1 MATSTLT
8 AAATPSAASVKNPQ
22 LKRVVYS
29 KYREL
34 LGSYNDKANAIIE
47 TLPAYMVREDRGFQ
61 LELPMA
67 VHCNDKSSADIYG
80 QRGGGAV
87 GGGGYE
93 APACVQN
100 AMMTKDKKPFTYTPG
115 GIDLSQI
122 RSERM
127 AKRLARNAQAEGAG
141 TGAAQQNRPS
151 PQSPGGNVASSMG
164 AAAMGMPFQVLPPPP
179 PPQPQSGKNGNH
191 AAPTAAPPPP
201 PPQQSTLAPPGR
213 GSAPGSP
220 ATTRK
225 SPTPQRFEP
234 PPLGFRP
241 EIKIPSNPMAA
252 LRKVPPPVEKNTFW
266 KDEYCKERSKSPLPE
281 STQNPNANGYNSS
294 NNNNNNNNNS
304 YDAVDGEQRE
314 TIKPTNGGSNN
325 YSNGN
330 DNNNS
335 INSYSPYTPTQVQ
348 QQQPQQQQLH
358 QQSQQPQSPS
368 PKTPPLQQQQQQW
381 QPTPPA
387 TPPQQTRQE
396 FRSVP
401 MPTSPAVN
409 VYTRQSDSPRSP
421 FEQQHQQQQQERATE
436 SPFRFAQMQQ
446 QLQQQQ
452 QLQRPP
458 AAVSPLAQPQQKP
471 RPPTAVSPLTHP
483 QQSRSPTAISP
494 LAQQQPQQQQQQ
506 PQASSS
512 VPWRTQR
519 TPQQQQQQQHPQPIY
534 NNVQQQQQQPSQ
546 QQRSR
551 DIFSPAKTEQIQQ
564 SYDNQ
569 ESQYQGAKPT
579 NVGSLYIAPLQQ
591 PVEPQAQRLLLQ
603 QQQQSGA
610 RDSPMRQLPQQQ
622 QQQQPQQIGGQPLR
636 WLSSQPQA
644 KEQAPWARPEE
655 NGNVM
660 PSSLRQPA
668 QSAGATQV
676 QPTTGYYQPQP
687 QPQPQQV
694 VQGNGYGTSSSP
706 GQTSQHNF
714 GSNAQQSGLRL
725 QINTNSISNNA
736 SQTGPRER
744 IIPIT
749 LEQTPTYA
757 AAQPNFGGYN
767 NYPASATAQQQFVS
781 NNNNN
786 NNIVNSNGNNN
797 STRIIP
803 IAIEGGRG
811 GPVSQSPV
819 ILQNDPRSPPI
830 QSKSFRILQKIT
842 DTVDDG
848 SGSDGR
854 QDSPQS
860 TRQTQLDV
868 EPPQLQ
874 RPQFARQMSAQ
885 QARNSPTIEQMRRLQ
900 IAQDQ
905 QSGTPTVWS
914 PQGNGVSTQNRFTP
928 QRSLYD
934 SSQQPQQQQF
944 IPASEQQAP
953 EPKKYTGSAIP
964 SRSFKILQAMTTPEN
979 AEHKIHTE
987 LDSDLENVELNENNN
1002 HNNNNNYNNHNN
1014 NITCNNTGNN
1024 ENNSNS
1030 NHNREINN
1038 KMNKRHSYTSS
1049 TSTPTPTPP
1058 PNSNTSNTYSSNSSI
1073 SSDSSA
1079 PAKPQPERSQSVP
1092 PHYPYA
1098 FGYPYPWYMP
1108 PPPPQSVPGQ
1118 SANREPPQ
1126 VLNWPYPYPY
1136 PPPLPPSGDAKQG
1149 DVYPPY
1155 GYYYPY
1161 YLPPPP
1167 AYGQSCPPG
1176 DAHQPQN
1183 YPPFMPPYGPYAYP
1197 VAPSFSQSS
1206 TESRSSSVLPDI
1218 IITPST
1224 DDVPSQVIMQH
1235 HIKVEPREPPKRAH
1249 SVEIEEV
1256 SSRPKSRSIC
1266 TNKEQVIDMLS
1277 QRLANINKI
1286 AGGNTQDNLSKQ
1298 LQKNYAGEMAKELGA
1313 RSPSENDTEDSSDDD
1328 DDDSNTPKYGAT
1340 NAAPSPLQ
1348 AIKSVTNVNI
1358 FKGLSN
1364 IPVQQL
1370 DSESE
1375 DDDEDDDDDVTTADE
1390 MYDEEEQVEEEHE
1403 HLIEEIEDEYV
1414 VEEDLSV
1421 IYEEESELERS
1432 SDYAKTVIKRN
1443 DSSMSDAT
1451 IADRQG
1457 DDEDNLDK
1465 LIEDNDNGEDD
1476 DESNSVTVRLP
1487 LRFSFSR
1494 SSNDENIATVQ
1505 VGSTTQS
1512 EEKRQSIDNKRNSF
1526 SVAKVESEDEDD
1538 DDCEVSVTI
1547 SLSNSSRSN
1556 SVDKSCP
1563 PVVDKI
1569 TGRRTSNEDVTT
1581 SFSLGMRNK
1590 FSTDILNGDVTN
1602 NIVKSEPTMEVA
1614 EDESPAAPKEEFDF
1628 FATLM
1633 ATKMQAQ
1640 KMMEQSKN
1648 YWKTPETKTVEQ
1660 PKEATQQTDCLKLR
1674 NKEQESEGKL
1684 RPKSGDLSKTQASLE
1699 AAKNSFWST
1708 FATAAKEPEPIVESE
1723 QQEEDIDFWA
1733 SIDESK
1739 NDSQWTKKKKTVTY
1753 TPLKKETV
1761 STIEHWTTT
1770 LKARVEILPEAQCGT
1785 LHFVVEEKPKV
1796 VEASADEEEDFWAS
1810 VEQAKSEAKILKVTE
1825 KVAQDSGA
1833 NQDEQKTKSD
1843 FWDNRAA
1850 DAPNEE
1856 LVEEAIQQIVE
1867 DEQIDFWSDMET
1879 CQPDNQPNHFE
1890 FDPTKYPEEPREVD
1904 TDEEIDFWAE
1914 IEAKREPDDD
1924 DVTFHKSA
1932 TFWARKER
1940 QNSVEEAPYKPM
1952 ETKAFRAKLPDEPA
1966 IEIDVWA
1973 TLEAARGEEPVI
1985 VDPVVEEEHTLAAQ
1999 YEELEHESEEELPK
2013 ETSVEETAKGE
2024 VPETNLH
2031 LVDTMS
2037 LASMHEPATVHT
2049 WTPYAPNNEETAEI
2063 NNEPDFWADMEEE
2076 RTKKEQI
2083 EEAEQKRQNYR
2094 QAMAF
2099 FNTSIDEQKVEKKTT
2114 TQQCPRNSGLQEIE
2128 EFEDADINID
2138 LGPPGV
2144 YEIVGEENDI
2154 VDQNTIESVEA
2165 AEEERGAVT
2174 PTNFVPQLPEV
2185 YVEPESEAEPEKLK
2199 NLLPNGLPDLGVEK
2213 FNETPKISVRDRIN
2227 VFEISPP
2234 SGDNKNTSNK
2244 VLTVQSLSVDSG
2256 RGKGQLSRN
2265 SSTQR
2270 SESEIEEDDS
2280 GVTDMNR
2287 QLSETDT
2294 ESESFPELRKMT
2306 SYQRA
2311 ATHSRLFK
2319 LLQDENDLPEGA
2331 QTGQVDEFQFKP
2343 SRRKIVHN
2351 VSITR
2356 RQNPSAVTEAE
2367 TMTERRERLSL
2378 PLRKNTSIDA
2388 DNPSTPNSPASPIV
2402 GPSVSKQRVVSDKLV
2417 NELVQSLLLK
2427 SDSTHLRNL
2436 PMERLQAAAKRALVE
2451 EMDSVE
2457 NSSLDSTPAI
2467 TPKQDNEYSDYYSSW
2482 TDASGGEEIVPSKA
2496 FRALQDPRRSPWT
2509 VRCPRVLS
2517 SKTINRDL
2525 ARVTESPEIL
2535 SSRGSK
2541 SPECFRQQS
2550 RERSTSSWR
2559 KV

>member
-8 AAATPSAASVKNPQ
+8 ATATPSAASGKNPQ

-61 LELPMA
+61 LELPLQ
-67 VHCNDKSSADIYG
+67 CNDKSSADIYG
-80 QRGGGAV
+80 QRGGGTA
-87 GGGGYE
+87 GRGGYE

-151 PQSPGGNVASSMG
+151 PQSPGGGNVASSMG

-179 PPQPQSGKNGNH
+179 PPQPHNG
-191 AAPTAAPPPP
+191 
-201 PPQQSTLAPPGR
+201 
-213 GSAPGSP
+213 
-220 ATTRK
+220 
-225 SPTPQRFEP
+225 
-234 PPLGFRP
+234 
-241 EIKIPSNPMAA
+241 
-252 LRKVPPPVEKNTFW
+252 
-266 KDEYCKERSKSPLPE
+266 
-281 STQNPNANGYNSS
+281 
-294 NNNNNNNNNS
+294 NNNS
-304 YDAVDGEQRE
+304 
-314 TIKPTNGGSNN
+314 
-325 YSNGN
+325 
-330 DNNNS
+330 
-335 INSYSPYTPTQVQ
+335 NSYSPYTPTQ
-348 QQQPQQQQLH
+348 QQP

-368 PKTPPLQQQQQQW
+368 PKTPPLQQQEQQQQQQQQW

-387 TPPQQTRQE
+387 TPPQQARQE
-396 FRSVP
+396 FRSVA
-401 MPTSPAVN
+401 MPQSPAVN

-421 FEQQHQQQQQERATE
+421 FEQQQQQQRSTE

-452 QLQRPP
+452 LQQQQLQQRPP
-458 AAVSPLAQPQQKP
+458 AAASPLAQPQQQQQQQP
-471 RPPTAVSPLTHP
+471 RPPTAVSPLAQQQP

-494 LAQQQPQQQQQQ
+494 LAQQQPQQQQA
-506 PQASSS
+506 ASA

-519 TPQQQQQQQHPQPIY
+519 VQQQQQQHPQPIY
-534 NNVQQQQQQPSQ
+534 NNVQQQQ
-546 QQRSR
+546 RSR
-551 DIFSPAKTEQIQQ
+551 DVFSPVKTEPQQQ

-579 NVGSLYIAPLQQ
+579 NVGSLYIAPLAK
-591 PVEPQAQRLLLQ
+591 PTEPQAQRLLLQ
-603 QQQQSGA
+603 QQPSGQ
-610 RDSPMRQLPQQQ
+610 RDSPMRQLPQQHQ
-622 QQQQPQQIGGQPLR
+622 QQQQPQQVGSQPLR
-636 WLSSQPQA
+636 WLSSQPQT

-655 NGNVM
+655 NSNVM
-660 PSSLRQPA
+660 PSSLRQPT
-668 QSAGATQV
+668 QSANPVPQT

-687 QPQPQQV
+687 QAQTQPQQQAQQM
-694 VQGNGYGTSSSP
+694 VQGNGYGICSSP
-706 GQTSQHNF
+706 GPTSQHNF
-714 GSNAQQSGLRL
+714 GSNGQQSGLRL
-725 QINTNSISNNA
+725 QINTNTINTSNNTI
-736 SQTGPRER
+736 QTGPRER

-767 NYPASATAQQQFVS
+767 SYPASAAAQQQQQFIS
-781 NNNNN
+781 NNNNM
-786 NNIVNSNGNNN
+786 INSNGNNN

-819 ILQNDPRSPPI
+819 VLQNDPRTPPI

-848 SGSDGR
+848 SGDGR
-854 QDSPQS
+854 QDSPQT

-900 IAQDQ
+900 ITQDQ
-905 QSGTPTVWS
+905 QTGTPPAWS
-914 PQGNGVSTQNRFTP
+914 PQGEISMVHPPILAIYT
-928 QRSLYD
+928 
-934 SSQQPQQQQF
+934 PQQQQQQYT
-944 IPASEQQAP
+944 PASEQQAP

-987 LDSDLENVELNENNN
+987 LDSDLENIELNENNN
-1002 HNNNNNYNNHNN
+1002 HNNNNNYNNNNNN
-1014 NITCNNTGNN
+1014 NITRNNNANN

-1030 NHNREINN
+1030 NHIREINN
-1038 KMNKRHSYTSS
+1038 KINKRHSYISA
-1049 TSTPTPTPP
+1049 TPTPTPP
-1058 PNSNTSNTYSSNSSI
+1058 PTTNTYSSNSSI

-1098 FGYPYPWYMP
+1098 YGYPYPWYMP
-1108 PPPPQSVPGQ
+1108 PPPPPQSASGQSVNG
-1118 SANREPPQ
+1118 EPPQ

-1136 PPPLPPSGDAKQG
+1136 PPPMPPSADAKQA

-1155 GYYYPY
+1155 PYYYPY
-1161 YLPPPP
+1161 YLHPPP
-1167 AYGQSCPPG
+1167 AYGQPCPPG
-1176 DAHQPQN
+1176 DVQQQQN
-1183 YPPFMPPYGPYAYP
+1183 FPPFMPPYGPYGYA

-1224 DDVPSQVIMQH
+1224 DDMPSQVIMQH

-1249 SVEIEEV
+1249 SVEIEELG
-1256 SSRPKSRSIC
+1256 SKPKARSIC

-1286 AGGNTQDNLSKQ
+1286 AGGHTQANLSKQ
-1298 LQKNYAGEMAKELGA
+1298 LQKNYAGELAKELGA
-1313 RSPSENDTEDSSDDD
+1313 RSPSENDTGDSSDDD
-1328 DDDSNTPKYGAT
+1328 DEDSDTPKHGVP
-1340 NAAPSPLQ
+1340 NPAPTQLQ
-1348 AIKSVTNVNI
+1348 AIKSVTNVQAY
-1358 FKGLSN
+1358 KGLGKL
-1364 IPVQQL
+1364 PVEQL

-1375 DDDEDDDDDVTTADE
+1375 DEDEDVTTADE
-1390 MYDEEEQVEEEHE
+1390 MDDEEEQVEEEQQC
-1403 HLIEEIEDEYV
+1403 LIEELDDEYV

-1443 DSSMSDAT
+1443 GSSVSDAT
-1451 IADRQG
+1451 IADHQG
-1457 DDEDNLDK
+1457 VDEDDLDRQ
-1465 LIEDNDNGEDD
+1465 IEDNDNDDD

-1505 VGSTTQS
+1505 VGSTTQT
-1512 EEKRQSIDNKRNSF
+1512 EERLSSGVDNKRNSF
-1526 SVAKVESEDEDD
+1526 SVAKVESEDEDGDD

-1547 SLSNSSRSN
+1547 SLSSSSLSN
-1556 SVDKSCP
+1556 SVDKSCQ
-1563 PVVDKI
+1563 PVAENVI
-1569 TGRRTSNEDVTT
+1569 SVGRRTSNEDVAT

-1590 FSTDILNGDVTN
+1590 FSTEILTGDVTN
-1602 NIVKSEPTMEVA
+1602 NIARSETPKEETEKEA
-1614 EDESPAAPKEEFDF
+1614 PAAPKEEFDF

-1648 YWKTPETKTVEQ
+1648 YWKTPETKSAEP
-1660 PKEATQQTDCLKLR
+1660 PKESTMQTDSLNLR
-1674 NKEQESEGKL
+1674 NKDRETEDKPRL
-1684 RPKSGDLSKTQASLE
+1684 KSGDFSKTQASLE

-1708 FATAAKEPEPIVESE
+1708 FATAAKEPEPTVAPE
-1723 QQEEDIDFWA
+1723 QQEEEIDFWA
-1733 SIDESK
+1733 SIDNSK
-1739 NDSQWTKKKKTVTY
+1739 DDSQWTKKKKNVTY

-1761 STIEHWTTT
+1761 STVEHWTTT
-1770 LKARVEILPEAQCGT
+1770 LKARVEILPQSQCAT
-1785 LHFVVEEKPKV
+1785 LHFVVEEKPKKKALV
-1796 VEASADEEEDFWAS
+1796 EEEDFWAS
-1810 VEQAKSEAKILKVTE
+1810 VEKAKSAEKIVKLSENVYTQEPKP
-1825 KVAQDSGA
+1825 
-1833 NQDEQKTKSD
+1833 NLPEQKLEED

-1850 DAPNEE
+1850 DAPNEGSI
-1856 LVEEAIQQIVE
+1856 EEALQQIVD
-1867 DEQIDFWSDMET
+1867 DEQIDFWADMET
-1879 CQPDNQPNHFE
+1879 SKPDNQPTFE

-1914 IEAKREPDDD
+1914 IEANRQPDDD
-1924 DVTFHKSA
+1924 NVTFHKSA
-1932 TFWARKER
+1932 TFWARKQR

-1966 IEIDVWA
+1966 VEIDVWA
-1973 TLEAARGEEPVI
+1973 TLEAARGVEPEI
-1985 VDPVVEEEHTLAAQ
+1985 VDPVIEEEHKLAVQ
-1999 YEELEHESEEELPK
+1999 YEELEHECQEE
-2013 ETSVEETAKGE
+2013 VEEPMEPPVEQPVQDE

-2031 LVDTMS
+2031 LIDTMS

-2049 WTPYAPNNEETAEI
+2049 WTHSAPTNWETKENND
-2063 NNEPDFWADMEEE
+2063 EPDFWADMEEE
-2076 RTKKEQI
+2076 RAKKEQI

-2099 FNTSIDEQKVEKKTT
+2099 FNTSIDDQKIEKKETSN
-2114 TQQCPRNSGLQEIE
+2114 RNSVIEDIE
-2128 EFEDADINID
+2128 ESAEVDVDVD
-2138 LGPPGV
+2138 LGPPGEF
-2144 YEIVGEENDI
+2144 EIVGEEDDI
-2154 VDQNTIESVEA
+2154 VKENTARAVEVDD
-2165 AEEERGAVT
+2165 EEHGAVT
-2174 PTNFVPQLPEV
+2174 PTNSVAQLPEV
-2185 YVEPESEAEPEKLK
+2185 YVEPESEPEPAKLRK
-2199 NLLPNGLPDLGVEK
+2199 LLYNGLPDLEVEK
-2213 FNETPKISVRDRIN
+2213 FDETPKISVRDRIN
-2227 VFEISPP
+2227 VFEVSPP
-2234 SGDNKNTSNK
+2234 SGAIITTPNKA
-2244 VLTVQSLSVDSG
+2244 LTVQSLSVDSG

-2319 LLQDENDLPEGA
+2319 LLQVENDLPEGA
-2331 QTGQVDEFQFKP
+2331 QAGQADEFQFKP

-2356 RQNPSAVTEAE
+2356 RQNPNVVNEAE

-2427 SDSTHLRNL
+2427 NDSTHLRNL
-2436 PMERLQAAAKRALVE
+2436 PIERLQAAAKRALVE

-2467 TPKQDNEYSDYYSSW
+2467 TPKQDKEYSDYYSSW
-2482 TDASGGEEIVPSKA
+2482 TDASGGEEVVPSKA

-2535 SSRGSK
+2535 SGRGSK

>member
-8 AAATPSAASVKNPQ
+8 ATATSSATSVKNPQ

-61 LELPMA
+61 LELPL
-67 VHCNDKSSADIYG
+67 HGNDKTCADTYG

-151 PQSPGGNVASSMG
+151 PQSPGSGSGAGAGGNVASSMG

-179 PPQPQSGKNGNH
+179 PPPQPQSQSGKNGNH
-191 AAPTAAPPPP
+191 VAPPPP
-201 PPQQSTLAPPGR
+201 PPQQQQSTLAPPTGR

-220 ATTRK
+220 ATARK

-281 STQNPNANGYNSS
+281 PAQNGNGQY
-294 NNNNNNNNNS
+294 NNNNS
-304 YDAVDGEQRE
+304 QDAVDAF
-314 TIKPTNGGSNN
+314 KPTNGGYNSN

-330 DNNNS
+330 NNN
-335 INSYSPYTPTQVQ
+335 ISYSPYTPTQQ
-348 QQQPQQQQLH
+348 QQQQAQQ
-358 QQSQQPQSPS
+358 QQPQSPS
-368 PKTPPLQQQQQQW
+368 PKTPPMQQQQQLL

-387 TPPQQTRQE
+387 TPPQQQRQE
-396 FRSVP
+396 FRSVA
-401 MPTSPAVN
+401 MPQSPAVN
-409 VYTRQSDSPRSP
+409 VYTRQTDSPRSP
-421 FEQQHQQQQQERATE
+421 FEQQQQQQQQRATE
-436 SPFRFAQMQQ
+436 SPFRFAQQQ

-452 QLQRPP
+452 QQKQQQQQRPP
-458 AAVSPLAQPQQKP
+458 AA
-471 RPPTAVSPLTHP
+471 
-483 QQSRSPTAISP
+483 ISP
-494 LAQQQPQQQQQQ
+494 LALQQQQPQQQQQSQ
-506 PQASSS
+506 QQAATS

-519 TPQQQQQQQHPQPIY
+519 APQQQQQQQQQPTHPQPIY
-534 NNVQQQQQQPSQ
+534 NNVQQQQQQLQLQQQQQQQQ

-551 DIFSPAKTEQIQQ
+551 DIFSPAKTEPQQQ
-564 SYDNQ
+564 SYGNQ
-569 ESQYQGAKPT
+569 QSQYQGAKPT
-579 NVGSLYIAPLQQ
+579 NVGSLYIAPLAQ
-591 PVEPQAQRLLLQ
+591 PTEPQAQRLLLQ
-603 QQQQSGA
+603 QQQTGA
-610 RDSPMRQLPQQQ
+610 RDSPMRQMPQQQ
-622 QQQQPQQIGGQPLR
+622 QQQSEQQVGGQPLR
-636 WLSSQPQA
+636 WLSSQPAA

-655 NGNVM
+655 NGNVV
-660 PSSLRQPA
+660 PSTLRQ
-668 QSAGATQV
+668 ATIS
-676 QPTTGYYQPQP
+676 QPQP
-687 QPQPQQV
+687 V
-694 VQGNGYGTSSSP
+694 AQGNGYATSTSP
-706 GQTSQHNF
+706 GPTPQQNF
-714 GSNAQQSGLRL
+714 GSNAQPSGLRL
-725 QINTNSISNNA
+725 QINSSANSNNG

-757 AAQPNFGGYN
+757 AAQPNFGAPAGHIIRSANQFVDQGYN
-767 NYPASATAQQQFVS
+767 NYPAAAQVQQQQQQHQPFVS

-786 NNIVNSNGNNN
+786 NIN

-803 IAIEGGRG
+803 ISIEGGRG

-819 ILQNDPRSPPI
+819 VLLNDPRSPPI

-848 SGSDGR
+848 SGNAR
-854 QDSPQS
+854 QESPHQ
-860 TRQTQLDV
+860 QVQLDV
-868 EPPQLQ
+868 ETPQLQ

-900 IAQDQ
+900 LAQDQQ
-905 QSGTPTVWS
+905 QSGTPTSWS
-914 PQGNGVSTQNRFTP
+914 PQGNGVSQQNRFTP

-934 SSQQPQQQQF
+934 TPQQQQQQQQF
-944 IPASEQQAP
+944 VPASEQQTP

-979 AEHKIHTE
+979 A
-987 LDSDLENVELNENNN
+987 
-1002 HNNNNNYNNHNN
+1002 
-1014 NITCNNTGNN
+1014 
-1024 ENNSNS
+1024 
-1030 NHNREINN
+1030 
-1038 KMNKRHSYTSS
+1038 
-1049 TSTPTPTPP
+1049 
-1058 PNSNTSNTYSSNSSI
+1058 
-1073 SSDSSA
+1073 DSSA
-1079 PAKPQPERSQSVP
+1079 PTQPQPERSQSVP

-1098 FGYPYPWYMP
+1098 YGYPYPWYMP
-1108 PPPPQSVPGQ
+1108 PPPPPSSGQ
-1118 SANREPPQ
+1118 PTNGEPPQ

-1136 PPPLPPSGDAKQG
+1136 PPPMPPTGDGKQG

-1155 GYYYPY
+1155 PYYYPY

-1167 AYGQSCPPG
+1167 AYGQSGAPS
-1176 DAHQPQN
+1176 DVKS
-1183 YPPFMPPYGPYAYP
+1183 YPAQFMPPYGAFPYP

-1206 TESRSSSVLPDI
+1206 TESRASSVLPDI

-1224 DDVPSQVIMQH
+1224 DDMPSQVIMQH

-1249 SVEIEEV
+1249 SVEIEELV
-1256 SSRPKSRSIC
+1256 SRPKNRNIC
-1266 TNKEQVIDMLS
+1266 TNQEQVIDMLS
-1277 QRLANINKI
+1277 QRLGNINKI
-1286 AGGNTQDNLSKQ
+1286 AGGNTQANLSKQ
-1298 LQKNYAGEMAKELGA
+1298 LQKNYAGELPKELVA
-1313 RSPSENDTEDSSDDD
+1313 RSPSENASPVEISAVSEDSSDEEDD
-1328 DDDSNTPKYGAT
+1328 DEDEDTPKHGGPT
-1340 NAAPSPLQ
+1340 PLQ
-1348 AIKSVTNVNI
+1348 AIKSVTNVQVY
-1358 FKGLSN
+1358 KGLSKM
-1364 IPVQQL
+1364 PAEQL
-1370 DSESE
+1370 NSESE
-1375 DDDEDDDDDVTTADE
+1375 DEDDDDDEDVTTADE
-1390 MYDEEEQVEEEHE
+1390 MYDEEEEEQGQEC
-1403 HLIEEIEDEYV
+1403 LIEEIDDDYV

-1443 DSSMSDAT
+1443 GSSVSDAT
-1451 IADRQG
+1451 IGDRQVEDEEE
-1457 DDEDNLDK
+1457 DDDLDK
-1465 LIEDNDNGEDD
+1465 QIEDNDND
-1476 DESNSVTVRLP
+1476 DEDEESTSVTVRLP

-1494 SSNDENIATVQ
+1494 STKDESIATVQ
-1505 VGSTTQS
+1505 VGSTTQI
-1512 EEKRQSIDNKRNSF
+1512 EERRPSLSLDNKRNSF
-1526 SVAKVESEDEDD
+1526 SVVKVESEDEDD
-1538 DDCEVSVTI
+1538 NDCEVSVTI

-1556 SVDKSCP
+1556 SVEKTSLP
-1563 PVVDKI
+1563 AVEKVIAAP
-1569 TGRRTSNEDVTT
+1569 RRSSKEDVST

-1590 FSTDILNGDVTN
+1590 FSTELLTGEVTN
-1602 NIVKSEPTMEVA
+1602 NIAKL
-1614 EDESPAAPKEEFDF
+1614 ESPREEEAPPAPKEEFDF

-1648 YWKTPETKTVEQ
+1648 FWKTPEVKPEEEQSKEDHLKMRTKD
-1660 PKEATQQTDCLKLR
+1660 KEAEVKP
-1674 NKEQESEGKL
+1674 
-1684 RPKSGDLSKTQASLE
+1684 RPKSGDLSKAQASLE

-1708 FATAAKEPEPIVESE
+1708 FASAAKEPEPIVEPE
-1723 QQEEDIDFWA
+1723 QPAENECDFWA
-1733 SIDESK
+1733 SIDK
-1739 NDSQWTKKKKTVTY
+1739 TNDSQWTKKKKTVTY
-1753 TPLKKETV
+1753 TPLKKESVTTV
-1761 STIEHWTTT
+1761 EHWTTT
-1770 LKARVEILPEAQCGT
+1770 LKARVEFQPQSQNAE
-1785 LHFVVEEKPKV
+1785 LHLVVDEKPET
-1796 VEASADEEEDFWAS
+1796 VETPAEVEEDFWAT
-1810 VEQAKSEAKILKVTE
+1810 VEQAKSTE
-1825 KVAQDSGA
+1825 EDLRRNNYWSQESQG
-1833 NQDEQKTKSD
+1833 KSED
-1843 FWDNRAA
+1843 FWADQAA
-1850 DAPNEE
+1850 KAPSEAT
-1856 LVEEAIQQIVE
+1856 LDQAIQQIEE
-1867 DEQIDFWSDMET
+1867 DEDVDFWADIKSTET
-1879 CQPDNQPNHFE
+1879 LPHNEPNHFE

-1914 IEAKREPDDD
+1914 IEAKRNPDDD

-1940 QNSVEEAPYKPM
+1940 QHSVEETPYKPV

-1966 IEIDVWA
+1966 VAIDVWA
-1973 TLEAARGEEPVI
+1973 TLEAARGVEPEI
-1985 VDPVVEEEHTLAAQ
+1985 VDPVVEEEQELAVQ
-1999 YEELEHESEEELPK
+1999 YDELEHESLEELPEEQTVEQPK
-2013 ETSVEETAKGE
+2013 ELPA
-2024 VPETNLH
+2024 ETNLH

-2049 WTPYAPNNEETAEI
+2049 WTPYTHAHEESE
-2063 NNEPDFWADMEEE
+2063 NDEEPDFWADIEEE
-2076 RTKKEQI
+2076 RAKNEQVK
-2083 EEAEQKRQNYR
+2083 EAEQKRHNYR

-2099 FNTSIDEQKVEKKTT
+2099 FNTSIDEHKVSVKAQPKSN
-2114 TQQCPRNSGLQEIE
+2114 RSSVIQETE
-2128 EFEDADINID
+2128 GPLDID
-2138 LGPPGV
+2138 LGPPGE
-2144 YEIVGEENDI
+2144 YEIIGEDGAI
-2154 VDQNTIESVEA
+2154 VEQSEAQSVEPE
-2165 AEEERGAVT
+2165 EEERGAPT
-2174 PTNFVPQLPEV
+2174 PTNSVPEV
-2185 YVEPESEAEPEKLK
+2185 YVEPEPEPESQRK
-2199 NLLPNGLPDLGVEK
+2199 LLPNGLPDLGVEK
-2213 FNETPKISVRDRIN
+2213 FDESAKISVRDRIT
-2227 VFEISPP
+2227 VFETSPP
-2234 SGDNKNTSNK
+2234 STGTSTPNKALNIH
-2244 VLTVQSLSVDSG
+2244 SLSVDSG

-2331 QTGQVDEFQFKP
+2331 QAGQPDEFQLKP

-2356 RQNPSAVTEAE
+2356 RQNPNALNEAE

-2402 GPSVSKQRVVSDKLV
+2402 GPSPSKQRVVSDKLV

-2427 SDSTHLRNL
+2427 SDSTHLRKL

-2467 TPKQDNEYSDYYSSW
+2467 TPKQDKEYSDYYSSW

-2550 RERSTSSWR
+2550 RERSVSSWR

>member
-179 PPQPQSGKNGNH
+179 PPQPQS
-191 AAPTAAPPPP
+191 A
-201 PPQQSTLAPPGR
+201 
-213 GSAPGSP
+213 
-220 ATTRK
+220 
-225 SPTPQRFEP
+225 
-234 PPLGFRP
+234 
-241 EIKIPSNPMAA
+241 
-252 LRKVPPPVEKNTFW
+252 
-266 KDEYCKERSKSPLPE
+266 
-281 STQNPNANGYNSS
+281 
-294 NNNNNNNNNS
+294 
-304 YDAVDGEQRE
+304 
-314 TIKPTNGGSNN
+314 IKPTNGGSNN

-757 AAQPNFGGYN
+757 AAQPNFGAPAGHIIRSANQFVDQGYN

-819 ILQNDPRSPPI
+819 ILQNGNYNLYVHQCPLEAEILFRKNRLSDPRSPPI

-979 AEHKIHTE
+979 A
-987 LDSDLENVELNENNN
+987 
-1002 HNNNNNYNNHNN
+1002 
-1014 NITCNNTGNN
+1014 G
-1024 ENNSNS
+1024 
-1030 NHNREINN
+1030 
-1038 KMNKRHSYTSS
+1038 
-1049 TSTPTPTPP
+1049 
-1058 PNSNTSNTYSSNSSI
+1058 
-1073 SSDSSA
+1073 
-1079 PAKPQPERSQSVP
+1079 
-1092 PHYPYA
+1092 
-1098 FGYPYPWYMP
+1098 
-1108 PPPPQSVPGQ
+1108 PGQ
-1118 SANREPPQ
+1118 S
-1126 VLNWPYPYPY
+1126 
-1136 PPPLPPSGDAKQG
+1136 
-1149 DVYPPY
+1149 
-1155 GYYYPY
+1155 
-1161 YLPPPP
+1161 
-1167 AYGQSCPPG
+1167 
-1176 DAHQPQN
+1176 
-1183 YPPFMPPYGPYAYP
+1183 
-1197 VAPSFSQSS
+1197 
-1206 TESRSSSVLPDI
+1206 
-1218 IITPST
+1218 
-1224 DDVPSQVIMQH
+1224 
-1235 HIKVEPREPPKRAH
+1235 
-1249 SVEIEEV
+1249 
-1256 SSRPKSRSIC
+1256 
-1266 TNKEQVIDMLS
+1266 
-1277 QRLANINKI
+1277 
-1286 AGGNTQDNLSKQ
+1286 
-1298 LQKNYAGEMAKELGA
+1298 
-1313 RSPSENDTEDSSDDD
+1313 
-1328 DDDSNTPKYGAT
+1328 
-1340 NAAPSPLQ
+1340 
-1348 AIKSVTNVNI
+1348 
-1358 FKGLSN
+1358 
-1364 IPVQQL
+1364 
-1370 DSESE
+1370 
-1375 DDDEDDDDDVTTADE
+1375 
-1390 MYDEEEQVEEEHE
+1390 
-1403 HLIEEIEDEYV
+1403 
-1414 VEEDLSV
+1414 DL
-1421 IYEEESELERS
+1421 
-1432 SDYAKTVIKRN
+1432 
-1443 DSSMSDAT
+1443 
-1451 IADRQG
+1451 
-1457 DDEDNLDK
+1457 
-1465 LIEDNDNGEDD
+1465 
-1476 DESNSVTVRLP
+1476 
-1487 LRFSFSR
+1487 
-1494 SSNDENIATVQ
+1494 
-1505 VGSTTQS
+1505 
-1512 EEKRQSIDNKRNSF
+1512 
-1526 SVAKVESEDEDD
+1526 
-1538 DDCEVSVTI
+1538 
-1547 SLSNSSRSN
+1547 
-1556 SVDKSCP
+1556 
-1563 PVVDKI
+1563 
-1569 TGRRTSNEDVTT
+1569 
-1581 SFSLGMRNK
+1581 
-1590 FSTDILNGDVTN
+1590 
-1602 NIVKSEPTMEVA
+1602 
-1614 EDESPAAPKEEFDF
+1614 
-1628 FATLM
+1628 
-1633 ATKMQAQ
+1633 
-1640 KMMEQSKN
+1640 
-1648 YWKTPETKTVEQ
+1648 
-1660 PKEATQQTDCLKLR
+1660 
-1674 NKEQESEGKL
+1674 
-1684 RPKSGDLSKTQASLE
+1684 
-1699 AAKNSFWST
+1699 
-1708 FATAAKEPEPIVESE
+1708 
-1723 QQEEDIDFWA
+1723 
-1733 SIDESK
+1733 
-1739 NDSQWTKKKKTVTY
+1739 
-1753 TPLKKETV
+1753 
-1761 STIEHWTTT
+1761 
-1770 LKARVEILPEAQCGT
+1770 
-1785 LHFVVEEKPKV
+1785 
-1796 VEASADEEEDFWAS
+1796 
-1810 VEQAKSEAKILKVTE
+1810 
-1825 KVAQDSGA
+1825 
-1833 NQDEQKTKSD
+1833 
-1843 FWDNRAA
+1843 
-1850 DAPNEE
+1850 
-1856 LVEEAIQQIVE
+1856 
-1867 DEQIDFWSDMET
+1867 
-1879 CQPDNQPNHFE
+1879 
-1890 FDPTKYPEEPREVD
+1890 
-1904 TDEEIDFWAE
+1904 
-1914 IEAKREPDDD
+1914 
-1924 DVTFHKSA
+1924 
-1932 TFWARKER
+1932 
-1940 QNSVEEAPYKPM
+1940 
-1952 ETKAFRAKLPDEPA
+1952 
-1966 IEIDVWA
+1966 
-1973 TLEAARGEEPVI
+1973 
-1985 VDPVVEEEHTLAAQ
+1985 
-1999 YEELEHESEEELPK
+1999 
-2013 ETSVEETAKGE
+2013 
-2024 VPETNLH
+2024 
-2031 LVDTMS
+2031 
-2037 LASMHEPATVHT
+2037 
-2049 WTPYAPNNEETAEI
+2049 
-2063 NNEPDFWADMEEE
+2063 
-2076 RTKKEQI
+2076 
-2083 EEAEQKRQNYR
+2083 
-2094 QAMAF
+2094 
-2099 FNTSIDEQKVEKKTT
+2099 
-2114 TQQCPRNSGLQEIE
+2114 
-2128 EFEDADINID
+2128 
-2138 LGPPGV
+2138 
-2144 YEIVGEENDI
+2144 
-2154 VDQNTIESVEA
+2154 
-2165 AEEERGAVT
+2165 
-2174 PTNFVPQLPEV
+2174 
-2185 YVEPESEAEPEKLK
+2185 
-2199 NLLPNGLPDLGVEK
+2199 
-2213 FNETPKISVRDRIN
+2213 
-2227 VFEISPP
+2227 
-2234 SGDNKNTSNK
+2234 
-2244 VLTVQSLSVDSG
+2244 
-2256 RGKGQLSRN
+2256 
-2265 SSTQR
+2265 
-2270 SESEIEEDDS
+2270 
-2280 GVTDMNR
+2280 
-2287 QLSETDT
+2287 
-2294 ESESFPELRKMT
+2294 
-2306 SYQRA
+2306 
-2311 ATHSRLFK
+2311 
-2319 LLQDENDLPEGA
+2319 
-2331 QTGQVDEFQFKP
+2331 
-2343 SRRKIVHN
+2343 
-2351 VSITR
+2351 
-2356 RQNPSAVTEAE
+2356 
-2367 TMTERRERLSL
+2367 
-2378 PLRKNTSIDA
+2378 
-2388 DNPSTPNSPASPIV
+2388 
-2402 GPSVSKQRVVSDKLV
+2402 
-2417 NELVQSLLLK
+2417 
-2427 SDSTHLRNL
+2427 
-2436 PMERLQAAAKRALVE
+2436 
-2451 EMDSVE
+2451 
-2457 NSSLDSTPAI
+2457 
-2467 TPKQDNEYSDYYSSW
+2467 
-2482 TDASGGEEIVPSKA
+2482 
-2496 FRALQDPRRSPWT
+2496 
-2509 VRCPRVLS
+2509 
-2517 SKTINRDL
+2517 
-2525 ARVTESPEIL
+2525 
-2535 SSRGSK
+2535 
-2541 SPECFRQQS
+2541 
-2550 RERSTSSWR
+2550 
-2559 KV
+2559 

>member
-819 ILQNDPRSPPI
+819 ILQNGNYNLYVHQCPLEAEILFRKNRLSDPRSPPI

-979 AEHKIHTE
+979 A
-987 LDSDLENVELNENNN
+987 
-1002 HNNNNNYNNHNN
+1002 
-1014 NITCNNTGNN
+1014 G
-1024 ENNSNS
+1024 
-1030 NHNREINN
+1030 
-1038 KMNKRHSYTSS
+1038 
-1049 TSTPTPTPP
+1049 
-1058 PNSNTSNTYSSNSSI
+1058 
-1073 SSDSSA
+1073 
-1079 PAKPQPERSQSVP
+1079 
-1092 PHYPYA
+1092 
-1098 FGYPYPWYMP
+1098 
-1108 PPPPQSVPGQ
+1108 PGQ
-1118 SANREPPQ
+1118 S
-1126 VLNWPYPYPY
+1126 
-1136 PPPLPPSGDAKQG
+1136 
-1149 DVYPPY
+1149 
-1155 GYYYPY
+1155 
-1161 YLPPPP
+1161 
-1167 AYGQSCPPG
+1167 
-1176 DAHQPQN
+1176 
-1183 YPPFMPPYGPYAYP
+1183 
-1197 VAPSFSQSS
+1197 
-1206 TESRSSSVLPDI
+1206 
-1218 IITPST
+1218 
-1224 DDVPSQVIMQH
+1224 
-1235 HIKVEPREPPKRAH
+1235 
-1249 SVEIEEV
+1249 
-1256 SSRPKSRSIC
+1256 
-1266 TNKEQVIDMLS
+1266 
-1277 QRLANINKI
+1277 
-1286 AGGNTQDNLSKQ
+1286 
-1298 LQKNYAGEMAKELGA
+1298 
-1313 RSPSENDTEDSSDDD
+1313 
-1328 DDDSNTPKYGAT
+1328 
-1340 NAAPSPLQ
+1340 
-1348 AIKSVTNVNI
+1348 
-1358 FKGLSN
+1358 
-1364 IPVQQL
+1364 
-1370 DSESE
+1370 
-1375 DDDEDDDDDVTTADE
+1375 
-1390 MYDEEEQVEEEHE
+1390 
-1403 HLIEEIEDEYV
+1403 
-1414 VEEDLSV
+1414 DL
-1421 IYEEESELERS
+1421 
-1432 SDYAKTVIKRN
+1432 
-1443 DSSMSDAT
+1443 
-1451 IADRQG
+1451 
-1457 DDEDNLDK
+1457 
-1465 LIEDNDNGEDD
+1465 
-1476 DESNSVTVRLP
+1476 
-1487 LRFSFSR
+1487 
-1494 SSNDENIATVQ
+1494 
-1505 VGSTTQS
+1505 
-1512 EEKRQSIDNKRNSF
+1512 
-1526 SVAKVESEDEDD
+1526 
-1538 DDCEVSVTI
+1538 
-1547 SLSNSSRSN
+1547 
-1556 SVDKSCP
+1556 
-1563 PVVDKI
+1563 
-1569 TGRRTSNEDVTT
+1569 
-1581 SFSLGMRNK
+1581 
-1590 FSTDILNGDVTN
+1590 
-1602 NIVKSEPTMEVA
+1602 
-1614 EDESPAAPKEEFDF
+1614 
-1628 FATLM
+1628 
-1633 ATKMQAQ
+1633 
-1640 KMMEQSKN
+1640 
-1648 YWKTPETKTVEQ
+1648 
-1660 PKEATQQTDCLKLR
+1660 
-1674 NKEQESEGKL
+1674 
-1684 RPKSGDLSKTQASLE
+1684 
-1699 AAKNSFWST
+1699 
-1708 FATAAKEPEPIVESE
+1708 
-1723 QQEEDIDFWA
+1723 
-1733 SIDESK
+1733 
-1739 NDSQWTKKKKTVTY
+1739 
-1753 TPLKKETV
+1753 
-1761 STIEHWTTT
+1761 
-1770 LKARVEILPEAQCGT
+1770 
-1785 LHFVVEEKPKV
+1785 
-1796 VEASADEEEDFWAS
+1796 
-1810 VEQAKSEAKILKVTE
+1810 
-1825 KVAQDSGA
+1825 
-1833 NQDEQKTKSD
+1833 
-1843 FWDNRAA
+1843 
-1850 DAPNEE
+1850 
-1856 LVEEAIQQIVE
+1856 
-1867 DEQIDFWSDMET
+1867 
-1879 CQPDNQPNHFE
+1879 
-1890 FDPTKYPEEPREVD
+1890 
-1904 TDEEIDFWAE
+1904 
-1914 IEAKREPDDD
+1914 
-1924 DVTFHKSA
+1924 
-1932 TFWARKER
+1932 
-1940 QNSVEEAPYKPM
+1940 
-1952 ETKAFRAKLPDEPA
+1952 
-1966 IEIDVWA
+1966 
-1973 TLEAARGEEPVI
+1973 
-1985 VDPVVEEEHTLAAQ
+1985 
-1999 YEELEHESEEELPK
+1999 
-2013 ETSVEETAKGE
+2013 
-2024 VPETNLH
+2024 
-2031 LVDTMS
+2031 
-2037 LASMHEPATVHT
+2037 
-2049 WTPYAPNNEETAEI
+2049 
-2063 NNEPDFWADMEEE
+2063 
-2076 RTKKEQI
+2076 
-2083 EEAEQKRQNYR
+2083 
-2094 QAMAF
+2094 
-2099 FNTSIDEQKVEKKTT
+2099 
-2114 TQQCPRNSGLQEIE
+2114 
-2128 EFEDADINID
+2128 
-2138 LGPPGV
+2138 
-2144 YEIVGEENDI
+2144 
-2154 VDQNTIESVEA
+2154 
-2165 AEEERGAVT
+2165 
-2174 PTNFVPQLPEV
+2174 
-2185 YVEPESEAEPEKLK
+2185 
-2199 NLLPNGLPDLGVEK
+2199 
-2213 FNETPKISVRDRIN
+2213 
-2227 VFEISPP
+2227 
-2234 SGDNKNTSNK
+2234 
-2244 VLTVQSLSVDSG
+2244 
-2256 RGKGQLSRN
+2256 
-2265 SSTQR
+2265 
-2270 SESEIEEDDS
+2270 
-2280 GVTDMNR
+2280 
-2287 QLSETDT
+2287 
-2294 ESESFPELRKMT
+2294 
-2306 SYQRA
+2306 
-2311 ATHSRLFK
+2311 
-2319 LLQDENDLPEGA
+2319 
-2331 QTGQVDEFQFKP
+2331 
-2343 SRRKIVHN
+2343 
-2351 VSITR
+2351 
-2356 RQNPSAVTEAE
+2356 
-2367 TMTERRERLSL
+2367 
-2378 PLRKNTSIDA
+2378 
-2388 DNPSTPNSPASPIV
+2388 
-2402 GPSVSKQRVVSDKLV
+2402 
-2417 NELVQSLLLK
+2417 
-2427 SDSTHLRNL
+2427 
-2436 PMERLQAAAKRALVE
+2436 
-2451 EMDSVE
+2451 
-2457 NSSLDSTPAI
+2457 
-2467 TPKQDNEYSDYYSSW
+2467 
-2482 TDASGGEEIVPSKA
+2482 
-2496 FRALQDPRRSPWT
+2496 
-2509 VRCPRVLS
+2509 
-2517 SKTINRDL
+2517 
-2525 ARVTESPEIL
+2525 
-2535 SSRGSK
+2535 
-2541 SPECFRQQS
+2541 
-2550 RERSTSSWR
+2550 
-2559 KV
+2559 